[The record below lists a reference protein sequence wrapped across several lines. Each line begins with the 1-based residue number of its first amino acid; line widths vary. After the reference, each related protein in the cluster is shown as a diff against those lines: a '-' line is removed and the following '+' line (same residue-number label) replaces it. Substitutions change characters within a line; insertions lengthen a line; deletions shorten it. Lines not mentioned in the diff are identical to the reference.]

1 MSNNVLQKS
10 IAATVGLAIASAG
23 LLFSVSS
30 QAQNGT
36 PGATPAPTLKE
47 PARNQPAPTMKKKP
61 TIVDIALKGKQFTTL
76 VAALKAADLV
86 DTLAGDGPFTVFA
99 PTNAAFAK
107 LPKGAVANLLKP
119 ENKEQLKKVLTY
131 HVVSG
136 AVPSSKLKNGQKVA
150 TVEGSSISVQ
160 IRRGQVK
167 VNNAAVTTAN
177 IKATNGIIHVI
188 DRVIMPAAAPAAKK

>member
-1 MSNNVLQKS
+1 MSNNVFQKS
-10 IAATVGLAIASAG
+10 IAATLGLAIASAG
-23 LLFSVSS
+23 LLFSASS

-36 PGATPAPTLKE
+36 PAATPAPATTQPTA
-47 PARNQPAPTMKKKP
+47 PAKKKP
-61 TIVDIALKGKQFTTL
+61 TIVDIAAKGKQFTTL

-107 LPKGAVANLLKP
+107 LPKGTVANLLKP

-136 AVPSSKLKNGQKVA
+136 AVPSGKLKNGQKVA
-150 TVEGSSISVQ
+150 TVEGSSIS
-160 IRRGQVK
+160 ISIKRGKVK
-167 VNNAAVTTAN
+167 VNNAHVTAAN
-177 IKATNGIIHVI
+177 IKASNGIIHVI
-188 DRVIMPAAAPAAKK
+188 DTVIMPPAAPAAK